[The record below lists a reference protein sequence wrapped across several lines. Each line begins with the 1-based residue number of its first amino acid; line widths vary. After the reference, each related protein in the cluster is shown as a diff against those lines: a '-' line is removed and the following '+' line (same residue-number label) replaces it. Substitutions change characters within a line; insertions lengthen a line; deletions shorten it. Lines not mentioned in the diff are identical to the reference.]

1 MLLIMIKIRSSSV
14 GTCGISHEFD
24 MRIIQFKKISLKP
37 EIQEINCEA
46 ETFVFSHFN
55 IWARP
60 FIKID

>member
-55 IWARP
+55 I
-60 FIKID
+60 